1 MHSQIK
7 TIPFIIRLPWPSL
20 IMTLN
25 KPHIYLDKPYIYLNM
40 QALCLP
46 LASLICASPRCFF
59 TLSTASLTEI
69 GDVNFPILPI
79 PYPDLGIYK
88 HTGIQF
94 YMRHKNVIFSFI
106 EWYSWIFKIACTEWL
121 VFYNLRNSEFSL
133 FHQNLKFMKIL
144 YLNIIIYSYEF

>member
-1 MHSQIK
+1 
-7 TIPFIIRLPWPSL
+7 
-20 IMTLN
+20 
-25 KPHIYLDKPYIYLNM
+25 M

-88 HTGIQF
+88 HTGIRF
-94 YMRHKNVIFSFI
+94 YMHHKHVIFSFI
-106 EWYSWIFKIACTEWL
+106 EWYSWIFKIACKEWL

-144 YLNIIIYSYEF
+144 YLNIYIHMNFKMKLSHMCTFKNMITIRSSKTSLLHIQWDIEI